1 MTDTTYSFILRT
13 LTTNYSTLN
22 GVIGQLKVPGYR
34 FPWSLC
40 ISTLRNP
47 GKICPDSCCLWNCE
61 KLLFAGKLNSRKLK
75 RILMEADP
83 CRLEI
88 TNSKDMENGHG
99 DYVCLCDSN
108 ACCDKCECKA
118 EHYYEELLKRRPELR
133 KETVEID
140 QPEFKSVVKEA
151 WQAGMREAKRTIKW

>member
-1 MTDTTYSFILRT
+1 
-13 LTTNYSTLN
+13 
-22 GVIGQLKVPGYR
+22 
-34 FPWSLC
+34 
-40 ISTLRNP
+40 
-47 GKICPDSCCLWNCE
+47 
-61 KLLFAGKLNSRKLK
+61 
-75 RILMEADP
+75 MEADP

-99 DYVCLCDSN
+99 DYVCLCDSD

-151 WQAGMREAKRTIKW
+151 WKAGMREAKRTIKW